1 MPKAL
6 ALALGIGCVVVG
18 AAVLAAGY
26 RAAGIVL
33 ILASTLFDLMFLF
46 ARRRE
51 RRPHSR

>member
-18 AAVLAAGY
+18 AAALAAGY
-26 RAAGIVL
+26 RAAGVVL
-33 ILASTLFDLMFLF
+33 ILASSLFDLF

-51 RRPHSR
+51 RRSHTR